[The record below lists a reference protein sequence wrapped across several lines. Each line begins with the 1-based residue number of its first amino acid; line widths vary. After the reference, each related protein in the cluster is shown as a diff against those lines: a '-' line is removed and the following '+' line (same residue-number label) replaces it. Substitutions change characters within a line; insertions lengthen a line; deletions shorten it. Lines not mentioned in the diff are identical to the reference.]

1 MIHKTNQYD
10 LSGEFGI
17 GWTSNTD
24 REFYFDLEDF
34 DLIKDYCW
42 SEKISDD
49 GYHILQ
55 AWSHTSKQVIRMHWL
70 LGYKKYDHKNLNPL
84 DNRKENLR
92 LATPA
97 ENAQNRSKSTR
108 NTSGIIGVSWDNRRQ
123 IWVAQLTVEHK
134 HLFLGYF
141 ENKTDAI
148 IARLKAE
155 KKHHKDFAPQRHL
168 FEEYGIGDD

>member
-1 MIHKTNQYD
+1 MTHKTNQYD

-17 GWTSNTD
+17 GWTSNTNH
-24 REFYFDLEDF
+24 EFYFDLEDYG
-34 DLIKDYCW
+34 LIKDYCW

-49 GYHILQ
+49 GYHVLQ
-55 AWSHTSKQVIRMHWL
+55 AWNPVSKQVIRMHWL

-108 NTSGIIGVSWDNRRQ
+108 NTSGIIGVSWNTKRQ
-123 IWVAQLTVEHK
+123 VWVAQLTFENK

-141 ENKTDAI
+141 INKTDAI
-148 IARLKAE
+148 LARLNAE
-155 KKHHKDFAPQRHL
+155 KKYHKEFAPQRHL
-168 FEEYGIGDD
+168 FEEYNIGDN